1 MDIYK
6 AIGTLREELK
16 RLDRAIEALEQ
27 RNGGEPARP
36 RRRAWNG
43 SARKAAAE
51 RMRKYWATRKGM
63 SAAAGASS
71 QSVKPPSTEIA

>member
-6 AIGTLREELK
+6 AIGTLKEELK
-16 RLDRAIEALEQ
+16 RLDRAIASLEH
-27 RNGGEPARP
+27 RDGEPARP

-51 RMRKYWATRKGM
+51 RMRKYWEARRGV
-63 SAAAGASS
+63 AQAAGAGH
-71 QSVKPPSTEIA
+71 QSVSPPSTDIA